1 MNALIPLVFSFKKR
15 GKSYDEIQKWFNI
28 SDDLMPDVIGIV
40 NKKIKNFDSIGSDV
54 YNLKRGK
61 TYGNKRCVLDSK

>member
-54 YNLKRGK
+54 YNMKRGK
-61 TYGNKRCVLDSK
+61 RYDYKK

>member
-28 SDDLMPDVIGIV
+28 SDDLMPDVIRIV

-54 YNLKRGK
+54 YNMKRGK
-61 TYGNKRCVLDSK
+61 KYDYKR